1 MRPADFH
8 IFLLL
13 MLFSVG
19 VSASAADADAP
30 VHGAVV
36 YAEHCAVCHLNGTG
50 LEDVYPGLQGNDL
63 VLGDPVELIRI
74 IVAGSA
80 GMPAFI
86 YYGYP
91 IAVFWSNEGLT
102 SEEIAK
108 VATFVRTSWGNDAG
122 PVSTKTVNEVISS
135 MEAFKDSSK

>member
-1 MRPADFH
+1 M
-8 IFLLL
+8 
-13 MLFSVG
+13 
-19 VSASAADADAP
+19 
-30 VHGAVV
+30 
-36 YAEHCAVCHLNGTG
+36 
-50 LEDVYPGLQGNDL
+50 EDVFPALQANEL

-91 IAVFWSNEGLT
+91 IAVFWSDEGLT

-108 VATFVRTSWGNDAG
+108 VATFVRTRWGNDAG
-122 PVSTKTVNEVISS
+122 PVSTDTVREVIST
-135 MEAFKDSSK
+135 MEAFKSSSK